1 MKNSHTV
8 DQNAWINRHVR
19 LPTGRKGVVIAVAY
33 DRLTV
38 RYTDAEGGE
47 VSIHPNLLDTIDG
60 PRPTP

>member
-1 MKNSHTV
+1 MTKEHTV
-8 DQNAWINRHVR
+8 NQTAWLNRKVR
-19 LPTGRKGVVIAVAY
+19 LPTGRKGIVTAVAY

-38 RYTDAEGGE
+38 HYTDAEGGE